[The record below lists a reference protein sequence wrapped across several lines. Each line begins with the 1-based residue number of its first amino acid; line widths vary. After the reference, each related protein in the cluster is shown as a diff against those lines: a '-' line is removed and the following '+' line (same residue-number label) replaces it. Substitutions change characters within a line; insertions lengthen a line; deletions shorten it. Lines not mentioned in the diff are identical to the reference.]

1 MKNAPVLYT
10 QNSLGLRRR
19 LRHHTLVLA
28 RLDVVDRALKVPPRV
43 VERRRRLGAVQ
54 VRVDKL
60 DEPVDE
66 AHRDGLILLLE
77 VVEVSVEDLS
87 H

>member
-1 MKNAPVLYT
+1 MQRYYVHGLD
-10 QNSLGLRRR
+10 LRRR
-19 LRHHTLVLA
+19 LRHHALVFA

-54 VRVDKL
+54 VRVDQL

-66 AHRDGLILLLE
+66 AHRDGLVLLLE
-77 VVEVSVEDLS
+77 VVQVSV
-87 H
+87 